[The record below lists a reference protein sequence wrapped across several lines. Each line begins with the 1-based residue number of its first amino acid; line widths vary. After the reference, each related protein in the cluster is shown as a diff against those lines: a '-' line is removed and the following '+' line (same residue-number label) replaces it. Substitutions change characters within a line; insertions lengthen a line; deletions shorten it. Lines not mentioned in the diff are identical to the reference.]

1 MRFKRVKHNTTK
13 IKSSRVKSNMSKS
26 INSNKS
32 QNTQQHNLIDLI
44 SMITQERK
52 NKTKSQSNLPARLM
66 GINKINKTSKPQ
78 SYSKSVSSSYSS
90 IMHNGQ
96 KHIKG
101 KEVINDST
109 KPFIK
114 INEMEDG
121 SVNHYMVPKNTIP
134 YNQSLQLPLS
144 ITSNKLSIPMS
155 MNNSMNKIMSNIP
168 IESQETQFN
177 NSLILPKTTTKIKKN
192 IKKKKTSKKN
202 KSNKKKKTSK
212 NKKTSKKKNTSKKR
226 K

>member
-1 MRFKRVKHNTTK
+1 
-13 IKSSRVKSNMSKS
+13 
-26 INSNKS
+26 
-32 QNTQQHNLIDLI
+32 
-44 SMITQERK
+44 MITQERK

-66 GINKINKTSKPQ
+66 GMNKMSNPQ

-90 IMHNGQ
+90 IIHNGH

-134 YNQSLQLPLS
+134 YNQ
-144 ITSNKLSIPMS
+144 PMS
-155 MNNSMNKIMSNIP
+155 MTTNMNIIP
-168 IESQETQFN
+168 TQLQETQYN
-177 NSLILPKTTTKIKKN
+177 NSLILPNTTTK
-192 IKKKKTSKKN
+192 SKKA
-202 KSNKKKKTSK
+202 KK
-212 NKKTSKKKNTSKKR
+212 SKKARKTKK
-226 K
+226 